1 MFIMSRP
8 SQHSALALNRVKNI
22 VPRLLLLVCALIT
35 VNSLYATPQSPSTA
49 TIFSNWI
56 IDSPEQIT
64 LLQLTRD
71 QSYLYIQLNLI
82 EPQNSVAEWGRI
94 DIQQAD
100 VHFFPS
106 YSSNQQQGLVAYQ
119 IAHPKLHIALTVESA
134 RLVFSID
141 TNGDSVANEQHHYD
155 ITPSQSVYG
164 VWHQLST
171 PALSSLVLFDNGY
184 YAMVKINLHQD
195 PQANEHFT
203 HLQWGRFVLQQKQLL
218 IEPMFNSHP
227 QQTSSLLSAI
237 SSSVYQPSK
246 QQLTL
251 SFMMEANPDH
261 IAINQRYRR

>member
-8 SQHSALALNRVKNI
+8 SQHPALALNKVKNI

-35 VNSLYATPQSPSTA
+35 VKSLYAAPQSPPTA
-49 TIFSNWI
+49 TIFGNWI

-71 QSYLYIQLNLI
+71 QSYLYVQLNLI

-119 IAHPKLHIALTVESA
+119 IAHP
-134 RLVFSID
+134 
-141 TNGDSVANEQHHYD
+141 
-155 ITPSQSVYG
+155 TPSQSVYG
-164 VWHQLST
+164 VWHQLSS

-203 HLQWGRFVLQQKQLL
+203 HLQWGRFVLQQKQLI
-218 IEPMFNSHP
+218 IEPMFNNHP

-237 SSSVYQPSK
+237 SSIVYQPSK

-251 SFMMEANPDH
+251 SFMMEANPDD
-261 IAINQRYRR
+261 IGINQRYRR

>member
-8 SQHSALALNRVKNI
+8 SQHPALALNRVKNI

-35 VNSLYATPQSPSTA
+35 VKSLYAAPQSPPTA
-49 TIFSNWI
+49 TIFGNWI

-141 TNGDSVANEQHHYD
+141 TNGDSVADEQHHYD

-171 PALSSLVLFDNGY
+171 PALSSLVLFDNSY

-195 PQANEHFT
+195 PQANEHVT
-203 HLQWGRFVLQQKQLL
+203 HLQWGRFELHQNQLTF
-218 IEPMFNSHP
+218 EPVFNSHP
-227 QQTSSLLSAI
+227 QHTSNLPSTSPNM
-237 SSSVYQPSK
+237 VYQPNK

-251 SFMMEANPDH
+251 SFMGKGNLNDIEM
-261 IAINQRYRR
+261 NQQYEH

>member
-8 SQHSALALNRVKNI
+8 SQHPALALNRVKNI

-35 VNSLYATPQSPSTA
+35 VKSLYAAPQSPPTA
-49 TIFSNWI
+49 TIFGNWI

-141 TNGDSVANEQHHYD
+141 TNGDSVADEQHHYD

-171 PALSSLVLFDNGY
+171 PALSSLVLFDNSY
-184 YAMVKINLHQD
+184 YAMVNINLYQD
-195 PQANEHFT
+195 PQANAHVT
-203 HLQWGRFVLQQKQLL
+203 HLQWGQFELHQHQLTL
-218 IEPMFNSHP
+218 EPIFNSHP
-227 QQTSSLLSAI
+227 QQASNLSSTSPSM
-237 SSSVYQPSK
+237 VYQPSK
-246 QQLTL
+246 QQLAL
-251 SFMMEANPDH
+251 SFSVDTGNLTDH
-261 IAINQRYRR
+261 LLLFKR